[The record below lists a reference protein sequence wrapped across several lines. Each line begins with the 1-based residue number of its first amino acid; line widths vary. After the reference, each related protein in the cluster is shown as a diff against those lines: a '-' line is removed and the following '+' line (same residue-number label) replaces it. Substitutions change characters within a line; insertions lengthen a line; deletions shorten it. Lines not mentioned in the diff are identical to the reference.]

1 MAERL
6 LSFDEEF
13 QPQITNTLNTLVDH
27 IQGKMDNA
35 ESSSVDEAENLLDDA
50 CNDCIKT
57 FETKIEEIKTSA
69 RRARPDPSSPTYAED
84 NKKYAVYITAVAT
97 GIEQSKS
104 LFDTVFERIRN
115 IPEVHDDRNNRT
127 IDFTQ
132 RAHFQTTATNVNR
145 GIETNLVNGTITIVR
160 EKCKTLILKLRTPNR
175 RYLVFGGLIKP
186 EDDIDRIINELGD
199 VLTQNVIEAINGIRE
214 EVKKARPNEND
225 IDYQLKIQIYKD
237 LLEYVTNLIKKLTKV
252 FDESLTDYRIRVEQ
266 LWNNLEHT
274 SDLNEINNY
283 IEQFKNTSEQL
294 FADAIQKHLDGYL
307 NIIELKMN
315 YMKQQNNLL

>member
-13 QPQITNTLNTLVDH
+13 QPQIKNTLNTLVDH
-27 IQGKMDNA
+27 VQEKMDSA
-35 ESSSVDEAENLLDDA
+35 ESLSADEAEKLLDDA
-50 CNDCIKT
+50 CNDCITT
-57 FETKIEEIKTSA
+57 FQTKMEEIKNSA
-69 RRARPDPSSPTYAED
+69 RRARPDLSSPTYTED
-84 NKKYAVYITAVAT
+84 NKKYTDYIVAVTA
-97 GIEQSKS
+97 GIKQSKS

-115 IPEVHDDRNNRT
+115 IPQVHDDRNNRT

-132 RAHFQTTATNVNR
+132 RAHFQTTPTNANR
-145 GIETNLVNGTITIVR
+145 GIENNLVNGTITIVR

-175 RYLVFGGLIKP
+175 RYLVFGGLVKP
-186 EDDIDRIINELGD
+186 EDDIDRIIDELGD
-199 VLTQNVIEAINGIRE
+199 TLAQKVIEAINGIRE

-266 LWNNLEHT
+266 LWNDLEHT
-274 SDLNEINNY
+274 YDLNEINNY
-283 IEQFKNTSEQL
+283 IEKFKNESEQL
-294 FADAIQKHLDGYL
+294 FADPIQKHLDGYL

-315 YMKQQNNLL
+315 CMKQQNNLL